1 MTTKPRLVVN
11 QFHNLDFP
19 NAKEL
24 KHCSSTMLPKTRNM
38 EISANLKYF
47 GKEEGRTLDLGRMHQ
62 G

>member
-11 QFHNLDFP
+11 PFHNLDVP

-24 KHCSSTMLPKTRNM
+24 KHCSSSMLPKTCIM
-38 EISANLKYF
+38 ETFTNLKYF
-47 GKEEGRTLDLGRMHQ
+47 GKEEERTLDLERMRQ